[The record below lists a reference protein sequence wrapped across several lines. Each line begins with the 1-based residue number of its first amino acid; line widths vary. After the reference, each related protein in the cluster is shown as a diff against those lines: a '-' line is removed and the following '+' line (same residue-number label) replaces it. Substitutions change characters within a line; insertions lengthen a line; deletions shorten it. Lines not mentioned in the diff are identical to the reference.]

1 MSRLQQKD
9 ASNWLRQYGNAEDY
23 QWRRCQI
30 NGEEVYSRP
39 IGLVETSFDADGRYY
54 EGRADMNCELELATN
69 NQLEKNEF
77 RERILLSWNLLR
89 QRHPLLQSRT
99 FLDRKS
105 GIYTISPTGIHFA
118 VPVHET
124 SSKAIEDAGQHL
136 VFVGDHYESIDHRD
150 FYLHCLNGSRILDP
164 SQALAKLF
172 VLPSS
177 HEDGRQV
184 LRLLFIFGHEIS
196 DGLSAYNWMSD
207 LIRILNEP
215 LDKVRALTNEFT
227 QPDALRKRL
236 PPPQE
241 ALYPSIPGTKAR
253 QRWFWAITRLLRHV
267 RKPLPVGFENPLRRR
282 RTRESVSFSP
292 IYDKVLDYTRTP
304 PLNTVPVYIHLGVA
318 NVQRLHRICREAKS
332 SIGAGVYA
340 LAALCMMEF
349 YEEREPHVALEDRKC
364 FITGFPLDPR
374 AFFGKR
380 PEADSMMLAFS
391 DGIALPFLSSKV
403 PVEGRLRLL
412 ARQAQRQL
420 SAYQK
425 RAKPK
430 GEDATRQF
438 LNSRGAGLVLANQYL
453 YSHER
458 ADCILPENM
467 RKGISLQ
474 GAYPPRPNPT
484 SQTCGVS
491 SIGNRDLLIRSG
503 VYDIHNPEKD
513 FAADFLNLNAT
524 VRARD
529 NEFLLVISGTKEGLF
544 SSPSIDMTSMDPV
557 LVERWKDRFE
567 HALDESDDCN
577 EKSRL

>member
-1 MSRLQQKD
+1 MSRLHQTGS
-9 ASNWLRQYGNAEDY
+9 SNWLQQYGNVEDY
-23 QWRRCQI
+23 RWRRSRI
-30 NGEEVYSRP
+30 NGAEAYSRP
-39 IGLVETSFDADGRYY
+39 IGLVEASFDADGRYY
-54 EGRADMNCELELATN
+54 EGRADMNCELELAVKN
-69 NQLEKNEF
+69 ELDRNEF
-77 RERILLSWNLLR
+77 RERVLLSWNLLR
-89 QRHPLLQSRT
+89 QRHLLLQSRT
-99 FLDRKS
+99 FQDRKS
-105 GIYTISPTGIHFA
+105 GTYTVSPSGMHFA
-118 VPVHET
+118 VPLHD
-124 SSKAIEDAGQHL
+124 SPSRAIEDAGKHL
-136 VFVGDHYESIDHRD
+136 VFVGDHYETIDHCD

-172 VLPSS
+172 VLPPSQ
-177 HEDGRQV
+177 EPGRQV
-184 LRLLFIFGHEIS
+184 LRLVFIFGHEIS
-196 DGLSAYNWMSD
+196 DGLSAYSWMKD

-215 LDKVRALTNEFT
+215 LDKLKAETKETIRP
-227 QPDALRKRL
+227 QALRKRL

-241 ALYPSIPGTKAR
+241 ALYPSIPGSKAR

-267 RKPLPVGFENPLRRR
+267 RKPLPVGFDNPLRRR
-282 RTRESVSFSP
+282 LTRGPVSFSP
-292 IYDKVLDYTRTP
+292 VYDKVLDYTRTP
-304 PLNTVPVYIHLGVA
+304 PLNTVPVDIHLGVA

-380 PEADSMMLAFS
+380 PKADSMMLAFS
-391 DGIALPFLSSKV
+391 DGIALPFLCSKL

-412 ARQAQRQL
+412 ARHAQRQL

-438 LNSRGAGLVLANQYL
+438 LSSRGAGLVLANQYL

-458 ADCILPENM
+458 ADSILPESM
-467 RKGISLQ
+467 RKGINLQ

-503 VYDIHNPEKD
+503 IYDIHNPEKD
-513 FAADFLNLNAT
+513 FAADFLNMKAT

-529 NEFLLVISGTKEGLF
+529 NEFLLGISGTKEGLF

-567 HALDESDDCN
+567 HALDESEDCN